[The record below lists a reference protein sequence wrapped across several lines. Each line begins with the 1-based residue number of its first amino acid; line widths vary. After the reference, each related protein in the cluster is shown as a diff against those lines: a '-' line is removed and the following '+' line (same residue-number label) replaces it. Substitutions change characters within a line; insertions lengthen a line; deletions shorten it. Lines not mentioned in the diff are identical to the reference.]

1 MTLGLRRGLLWT
13 TALIGLY
20 VGGWAAF
27 ATRSFYDSFPGLGF
41 IWISIDGPYN
51 EHLVN
56 DVGTLNLGFA
66 AATLYAALLRSES
79 AVVTASRTV
88 GIAWVV
94 FSVPHLVYHAR
105 HLGGLGAADVL
116 GQVIS
121 VASTIV
127 LGALLML
134 GPVPQRR
141 LRGQGASTR

>member
-1 MTLGLRRGLLWT
+1 MTLGLRRGLLWA

-20 VGGWAAF
+20 VGGWAAV

-51 EHLVN
+51 EHLIN

-66 AATLYAALLRSES
+66 AATAYAALLRSET

-94 FSVPHLVYHAR
+94 FSIPHLVYHAR
-105 HLGGLGAADVL
+105 HLDGLGTADVL
-116 GQVIS
+116 GQVVTVS
-121 VASTIV
+121 STIV
-127 LGALLML
+127 LGALLLL
-134 GPVPQRR
+134 GPLPRR
-141 LRGQGASTR
+141 PLVGTSTDAR

>member
-1 MTLGLRRGLLWT
+1 MTLGLRRGLLWA
-13 TALIGLY
+13 TALTGLY

-27 ATRSFYDSFPGLGF
+27 ATRSFYESFPGLGF

-66 AATLYAALLRSES
+66 AATIYAALLRSEP
-79 AVVTASRTV
+79 AVVVASRTV

-105 HLGGLGAADVL
+105 NLDGLGTADVL
-116 GQVIS
+116 GQLIS
-121 VASTIV
+121 VSSTIV
-127 LGALLML
+127 LGALLLL
-134 GPVPQRR
+134 GPLPQR
-141 LRGQGASTR
+141 LPAGSGATGR

>member
-51 EHLVN
+51 QHLVN

-66 AATLYAALLRSES
+66 AATLYAALLRSEA
-79 AVVTASRTV
+79 AVVIASRTV
-88 GIAWVV
+88 GIAWAV

-105 HLGGLGAADVL
+105 NLDGLGTADVL
-116 GQVIS
+116 GQVIT
-121 VASTIV
+121 VGSTIV

-134 GPVPQRR
+134 GPVPHRQASGRGAPRR
-141 LRGQGASTR
+141 